1 MGRGEQR
8 AAGGHWPRVFAH
20 LAIVIVFVL
29 SALGYAPLRDP
40 PRPEGVAIDHEA
52 ARAAVRPL
60 PGVKSATWHDQANLA
75 VRVDDANLGLA
86 TIDRVCDALSPL
98 GDTLAVVVNVQD
110 MTAQHA
116 DSATTLSRNCQL
128 LEGQRAYLQRK
139 RQVDVVAPEV
149 RARFK
154 AQQANK

>member
-60 PGVKSATWHDQANLA
+60 PGVKSATWLDQANLA

-98 GDTLAVVVNVQD
+98 GDTLAVVVHLQD
-110 MTAQHA
+110 ASARIADAATMRSRTA
-116 DSATTLSRNCQL
+116 SCT
-128 LEGQRAYLQRK
+128 K
-139 RQVDVVAPEV
+139 RGAH
-149 RARFK
+149 
-154 AQQANK
+154 